1 MLVSLFVTKLYVSH
15 LIVISERSNF
25 EQKPELQSTLTPYS
39 LTPPFNVSGTSKAP
53 SKCSIRP
60 HCHHGSRLPSISKPL
75 FRELLNTGDRICCI
89 YNSQPPIQC
98 ISEGS
103 SVTGRAGKID
113 IRYCVS
119 PWNSNTA

>member
-1 MLVSLFVTKLYVSH
+1 MYQVHPK
-15 LIVISERSNF
+15 R
-25 EQKPELQSTLTPYS
+25 LQSAVSAPTATTDPGS
-39 LTPPFNVSGTSKAP
+39 PP
-53 SKCSIRP
+53 
-60 HCHHGSRLPSISKPL
+60 ISKPL